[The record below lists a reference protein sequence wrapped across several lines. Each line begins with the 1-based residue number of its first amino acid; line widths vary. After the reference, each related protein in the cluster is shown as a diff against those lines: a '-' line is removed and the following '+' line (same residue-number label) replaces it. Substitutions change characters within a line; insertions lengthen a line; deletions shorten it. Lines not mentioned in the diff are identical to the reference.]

1 MASSLLRRCLV
12 VIAIGLAV
20 GCSGSSDRSTT
31 VNVFAAAS
39 LTDAFGAV
47 ETAFEAVN
55 PDVDVVLNLA
65 ASSALATQ
73 IVEGAPADV
82 FASADETNMNRIA
95 DLIDESAP
103 VFATNRL
110 QIVTEPGNPL
120 GIASLDDLGDPSIL
134 FVTSAPEVPIGR
146 YTAEVLTRAGVNLR
160 PVSYEESVK
169 GILTKVRTG
178 EADAGIVYSTDV
190 TAAGSSVTGVDIA
203 DEYNVIARYPIARL
217 TNSEAAA
224 TFVDFVLS
232 ADGRSILDEFGFGAP

>member
-1 MASSLLRRCLV
+1 M

-146 YTAEVLTRAGVNLR
+146 YTAEVLTRAGVDVK
-160 PVSYEESVK
+160 PVSFEESVR
-169 GILTKVRTG
+169 GIVTKVRTG
-178 EADAGIVYSTDV
+178 EADAGIVYATDV
-190 TAAGSSVTGVDIA
+190 NAAGSSVTGVDIA
-203 DEYNVIARYPIARL
+203 DEYDVIARYPIARL
-217 TNSEAAA
+217 TISEAAA

-232 ADGRSILDEFGFGAP
+232 SAGRSILDEFGFGAP

>member
-1 MASSLLRRCLV
+1 M

-47 ETAFEAVN
+47 ETAFKAVN

-217 TNSEAAA
+217 TISEAAA

-232 ADGRSILDEFGFGAP
+232 SAGRSILDEFGFGAP

>member
-1 MASSLLRRCLV
+1 V

-47 ETAFEAVN
+47 ETAFKAVN

-217 TNSEAAA
+217 TISEAAA

-232 ADGRSILDEFGFGAP
+232 SAGRSILDEFGFGAP

>member
-1 MASSLLRRCLV
+1 
-12 VIAIGLAV
+12 
-20 GCSGSSDRSTT
+20 
-31 VNVFAAAS
+31 
-39 LTDAFGAV
+39 
-47 ETAFEAVN
+47 
-55 PDVDVVLNLA
+55 VVLNLA

-82 FASADETNMNRIA
+82 FASADETNMDRIA
-95 DLIDESAP
+95 DLIDEP
-103 VFATNRL
+103 TTVFATNRL

-146 YTAEVLTRAGVNLR
+146 YTAEVLTRAGVNVR
-160 PVSYEESVK
+160 PVSFEESVK

-190 TAAGSSVTGVDIA
+190 TAAGSSVTGVDIV
-203 DEYNVIARYPIARL
+203 DEYDVIARYPIARL

>member
-1 MASSLLRRCLV
+1 M

-190 TAAGSSVTGVDIA
+190 TAAGSSVTGVDIV

-217 TNSEAAA
+217 TISEAAA

>member
-1 MASSLLRRCLV
+1 MASSLFRRCLV

-82 FASADETNMNRIA
+82 FASADETNMDRIA
-95 DLIDESAP
+95 DLLDEPAT

-190 TAAGSSVTGVDIA
+190 TAAGSSVTGVDIV

-217 TNSEAAA
+217 TISEAAA

>member
-1 MASSLLRRCLV
+1 V

-190 TAAGSSVTGVDIA
+190 TAAGSSVTGVDIV

-217 TNSEAAA
+217 TISEAAA